1 MRRLIYETH
10 LKLSCQAQS
19 YRLDFNSM
27 IINEIYMDIKL
38 HIYPDGRAD
47 SLPLDYIVS
56 KLNSR
61 GRLEDCYVADLLDGD
76 KYALPYGDKLPP
88 RKDRDVIAYIAEKKL
103 SFDWKEK
110 HLFVMNEF
118 GDPLVDY
125 PIYED
130 SDPYDT
136 IREAVDAIIDQDE
149 L

>member
-1 MRRLIYETH
+1 MSI
-10 LKLSCQAQS
+10 KK
-19 YRLDFNSM
+19 
-27 IINEIYMDIKL
+27 IYMDIKL

-61 GRLEDCYVADLLDGD
+61 GRLEDCYVADLLEGD

-88 RKDRDVIAYIAEKKL
+88 RKDRDVLTYIAEKKL
-103 SFDWKEK
+103 SFDWLGT
-110 HLFVMNEF
+110 HLLVLNESRE
-118 GDPLVDY
+118 PIVNY

>member
-1 MRRLIYETH
+1 
-10 LKLSCQAQS
+10 
-19 YRLDFNSM
+19 M

-38 HIYPDGRAD
+38 HIYQDGRAD

-61 GRLEDCYVADLLDGD
+61 GRLEDCYVADLLEGD

-88 RKDRDVIAYIAEKKL
+88 RKDRDVLAYIAEKKL
-103 SFDWKEK
+103 SFEWQEK
-110 HLFVMNEF
+110 HLFVLSES
-118 GDPLVDY
+118 GDPFVDY
-125 PIYED
+125 PIYEN
-130 SDPYDT
+130 SDPYYT

>member
-1 MRRLIYETH
+1 
-10 LKLSCQAQS
+10 
-19 YRLDFNSM
+19 M

-61 GRLEDCYVADLLDGD
+61 GRLEDCYVADLLEGD

-88 RKDRDVIAYIAEKKL
+88 RKDRDVLAYIAEKKL
-103 SFDWKEK
+103 SFEWQEK
-110 HLFVMNEF
+110 HLFVLNEY